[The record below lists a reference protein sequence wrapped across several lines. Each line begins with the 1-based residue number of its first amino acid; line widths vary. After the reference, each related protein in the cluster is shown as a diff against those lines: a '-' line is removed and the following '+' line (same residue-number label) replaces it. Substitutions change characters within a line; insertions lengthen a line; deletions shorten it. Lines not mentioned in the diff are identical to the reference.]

1 MSRTF
6 TTSCI
11 FLTVPGAFL
20 WVSFD
25 HVSWSVTCGPGH
37 GSSWERTKSQRHGRI
52 ARSLLQM
59 VLLFAARGKWG
70 LYSTVG
76 SFPVVSQVAQL
87 LLRALCLEPSSSWLC
102 SLNGTVPIPDAFLP
116 VFRSPILSSGT
127 HPYISLLWFDQ
138 LK

>member
-1 MSRTF
+1 
-6 TTSCI
+6 
-11 FLTVPGAFL
+11 
-20 WVSFD
+20 
-25 HVSWSVTCGPGH
+25 
-37 GSSWERTKSQRHGRI
+37 
-52 ARSLLQM
+52 M
-59 VLLFAARGKWG
+59 VLLFAARSKWG